1 MNLQHI
7 GSHIPTPGLLAQQAL
22 THGLPKGAR
31 LSAVAP
37 PVNEAARLAV
47 VARPEPASANRAEL
61 RAHALLAE
69 DVYNDRASP
78 PAGYRTANA
87 QDLQAL
93 RLNPGVLEVG
103 DLRARV
109 YVTGSG
115 ADTRYTIAFR
125 GTEGQGDWIANAQQG
140 TGGDSLHYRQALVIG
155 QRIKNSPLASRVDFT
170 GHSLGGGLAS
180 AAAIASG
187 RPADTFNA
195 AGLHDTTIKQ
205 ANGVRAGGAAGRV
218 DAYYVSGE
226 VLSALQD
233 GGDRV
238 AGGLLGG
245 LLGAA
250 VADAPSAYG
259 TRHKL
264 EAARPDG
271 AGWLDGLNPVAKHG
285 MDWVLSSLP
294 R

>member
-7 GSHIPTPGLLAQQAL
+7 GSHTPALGPLAQRAL
-22 THGLPKGAR
+22 THGLPVGAR
-31 LSAVAP
+31 MP
-37 PVNEAARLAV
+37 PLAQPMNEPVRLAV
-47 VARPEPASANRAEL
+47 VARPEPASANRTEL

-69 DVYNDRASP
+69 DVYNDRATP
-78 PAGYRTANA
+78 PAGYRTASA

-93 RLNPGVLEVG
+93 RLDPGVLEVG

-115 ADTRYTIAFR
+115 DDTRYTVAFR

-140 TGGDSLHYRQALVIG
+140 AGGDSLHYRQALVIG

-180 AAAIASG
+180 AAAVASG

-195 AGLHDTTIKQ
+195 AGLHENTIRQ
-205 ANGVRAGGAAGRV
+205 ANGIRGGGTAGRV

-264 EAARPDG
+264 DAARPAG
-271 AGWLDGLNPVAKHG
+271 SGWLDGLNPVAKHG